1 MPQRFIPGDRVRRV
15 RFSILDHDYPPAEF
29 GQIDGV
35 YTVLSCSNITLRLQE
50 ITGLCAPANFE
61 LVTAAADVVPEAP
74 QAKAFFWL
82 FVYKDSDGRVQKR
95 ARLSARDSNA
105 MKIALEYRLAQG
117 DISDLHMKKIAFNLP
132 GGYDADV

>member
-1 MPQRFIPGDRVRRV
+1 MPVFNPGDRVRRV
-15 RFSILDHDYPPAEF
+15 SFSHPNRDHDPRNF

-61 LVTAAADVVPEAP
+61 LVVAAATDVVPEASP
-74 QAKAFFWL
+74 AKAFFWL

-105 MKIALEYRLAQG
+105 MKTALQYRLAEG
-117 DISDLHMKKIAFNLP
+117 NISHLHMKKIAINLP

>member
-1 MPQRFIPGDRVRRV
+1 MPLFNPGDRVRRTRYSEPNYNYDPREFGVVGGIYTVRESELGAV
-15 RFSILDHDYPPAEF
+15 RFVEIRGRCSP
-29 GQIDGV
+29 
-35 YTVLSCSNITLRLQE
+35 SC
-50 ITGLCAPANFE
+50 FE
-61 LVTAAADVVPEAP
+61 LVTEAAP

-95 ARLSARDSNA
+95 AGRRARDSNA
-105 MKIALEYRLAQG
+105 MKTTLQYRLAQG